1 MSLAVVCDKA
11 GAWAA
16 EFAGAFGG
24 TGNLSEDK
32 SALLRSLS
40 IDRSQDDPTARGGG
54 TRPLLLTAI
63 IAGSVLAGGAVGW
76 IAKPTPKPAPHAG
89 GTVQA
94 SRGPTGLR
102 VPVGGLTASGY
113 VVARSRATVAAEVT
127 GRVVEVRVEEGQT
140 VRAGQ
145 ILAILDRSLA
155 AVDAVSTEAR
165 AVSAAAALKSAQVQH
180 AQAQRDLARTQALAR
195 TGYISE
201 ASLQAAVLKVQ
212 VAEAQ
217 EDLSRAQL
225 AAAKSD
231 SNRTRV
237 QLSKYEIRA
246 PFSGVVIDK
255 AAQPGEIISP
265 LSAGGGFT
273 RTGICT
279 LVDMDSLEIE
289 VDVNEA
295 YIGRVTAGQKV
306 EAVLDAFPTTILAAR
321 VIATIPTASRDKATV
336 RVRIGFDAK
345 DVRVLPEMAV
355 KVTFLENHT

>member
-1 MSLAVVCDKA
+1 M
-11 GAWAA
+11 
-16 EFAGAFGG
+16 
-24 TGNLSEDK
+24 SEDK

-40 IDRSQDDPTARGGG
+40 IDRTLEDQAPQGSRIGPLVLAAVVLGSVVVGGG
-54 TRPLLLTAI
+54 MGWLL
-63 IAGSVLAGGAVGW
+63 
-76 IAKPTPKPAPHAG
+76 KPTPKPKPAAAQIAAVAG
-89 GTVQA
+89 TPTVVTP
-94 SRGPTGLR
+94 R
-102 VPVGGLTASGY
+102 GGLTASGY
-113 VVARSRATVAAEVT
+113 VVARTRATVAAEVT

-140 VRAGQ
+140 VLAGQ
-145 ILAILDRSLA
+145 VLATLDSALA
-155 AVDAVSTEAR
+155 AVDARSSQAR
-165 AVSAAAALKSAQVQH
+165 AVSAQAALHSAQVQY
-180 AQAQRDLARTQALAR
+180 AQAQRDLTRSQSLAK

-201 ASLQAAVLKVQ
+201 ANLQGAVLKAR
-212 VAEAQ
+212 VAQAQ
-217 EDLSRAQL
+217 ENLSRAQL
-225 AAAKSD
+225 VAAQSD
-231 SNRTRV
+231 SNRSQV

-295 YIGRVTAGQKV
+295 YIGRVSAGQKV
-306 EAVLDAFPTTILAAR
+306 EAVLDAFPNTILPAR

-336 RVRIGFDAK
+336 RVRIAFDAK

-355 KVTFLENHT
+355 KVTFLENRS